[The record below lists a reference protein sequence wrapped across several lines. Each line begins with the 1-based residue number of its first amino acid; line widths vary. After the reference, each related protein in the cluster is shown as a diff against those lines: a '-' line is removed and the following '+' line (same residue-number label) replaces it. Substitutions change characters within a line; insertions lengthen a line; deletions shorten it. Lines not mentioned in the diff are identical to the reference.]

1 MEEFMN
7 RFVGLSLMCL
17 MFMSAQADSDENK
30 SEFKGSSWSLYMSQ
44 DGDDPIQV
52 QSERKEY
59 DKNGVTLHRKSQGI
73 IDRDGVYKPIDGK
86 NVENPFKR
94 RPFLGADQKKEE
106 NEFNRKKVFPNQ
118 QRTKPNKGNGGFWK
132 VLAYPFVKENNEN
145 SRDKI
150 FQKKRFYGIHP
161 KFADSKENDMEEKL
175 SKRSRVSFYRP
186 VEKMFE
192 KIFGTKGESEEKRG
206 IRGKRHSFW
215 NKSNRESKVQQPSFE
230 HRENFEKKQ
239 RHPFWFKHDRNPGV
253 QQPVRLR
260 PVRKTT
266 AEHRQPR
273 RWFDD
278 DFERRQMAIW
288 KQMREFEE
296 SFFGDF
302 YGEEE

>member
-1 MEEFMN
+1 MN

-17 MFMSAQADSDENK
+17 MFVSTQADSDENK

-73 IDRDGVYKPIDGK
+73 IDRDGVYKPVDGK
-86 NVENPFKR
+86 GVENPFKR
-94 RPFLGADQKKEE
+94 RSFFGSDQKKEGK
-106 NEFNRKKVFPNQ
+106 EFNREEVSQDQ
-118 QRTKPNKGNGGFWK
+118 QGTKSNKGDSRLWK
-132 VLAYPFVKENNEN
+132 VLAYPFIKENKEN
-145 SRDKI
+145 SRDKV
-150 FQKKRFYGIHP
+150 FQKKRFYGLHP
-161 KFADSKENDMEEKL
+161 KFADSKGNDIEEKL

-192 KIFGTKGESEEKRG
+192 KIFGSKGESEEKRG
-206 IRGKRHSFW
+206 IRGKRPSFW
-215 NKSNRESKVQQPSFE
+215 NKSNRESKVRQPSFE

-239 RHPFWFKHDRNPGV
+239 RPPLWFKYDQSPKM
-253 QQPVRLR
+253 QQPARLR
-260 PVRKTT
+260 PVRKAT
-266 AEHRQPR
+266 AERGHPR

-288 KQMREFEE
+288 KRMREFEE

-302 YGEEE
+302 YEEE